1 MMTRKTISVEVIEE
15 QQGRIVVTTYTNGEV
30 VRTLVDPSK
39 KATRKPRLRRQQLRA
54 VDVTPKKQ
62 F

>member
-1 MMTRKTISVEVIEE
+1 MARKAISVEVVQEGDARFCIA
-15 QQGRIVVTTYTNGEV
+15 TYSDGEV

-39 KATRKPRLRRQQLRA
+39 KATRKPRLRRQKMRNLDLTR
-54 VDVTPKKQ
+54 KKQ